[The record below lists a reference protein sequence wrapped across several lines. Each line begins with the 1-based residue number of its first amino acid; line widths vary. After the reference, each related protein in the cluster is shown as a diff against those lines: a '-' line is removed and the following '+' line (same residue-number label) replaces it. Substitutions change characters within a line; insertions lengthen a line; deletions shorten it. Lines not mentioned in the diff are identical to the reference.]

1 MSEAPYYWLRKISS
15 HLQEL
20 DEIPLFGSTPAF
32 NWEHLS
38 SSLSARLGVQGLTI
52 AEKTRKWRSNEDLKD
67 GLGDNIITLPIDL
80 GPLSGRAYWI
90 MPHESV
96 AKLTSWM
103 MTGHTKARPLS
114 SDVLTEGFYR
124 YLLLQTLDSASAEGS
139 LQQLSILLND
149 PAPFPETDA
158 FCIDVEIDFNKQSC
172 WGRLVIEPALQ
183 RSWRAHFSEPQADY
197 IPTKIAQITE
207 LTASIKIGAV
217 QLSAQNCK
225 ALKRGDFI
233 ALDTGT
239 YHPRKE
245 TGAAYLMVGKTALF
259 QVKVKHNKIQL
270 IDYAFMY
277 EEEMENNKGMQNG
290 FSDHEEAEQFPP
302 AAEESVTLK
311 ELPVNVTVEL
321 ARLRITLEK
330 LIQLVPGNMIELPIQ
345 PDQPVH
351 LTVGGQVVG
360 KAELVQLGET
370 LGIRILEIG

>member
-20 DEIPLFGSTPAF
+20 DAIPLFGTTPAF

-38 SSLSARLGVQGLTI
+38 SSLSARLGVQGLSI
-52 AEKTRKWRSNEDLKD
+52 AEKTRRWCSNEELKE
-67 GLGDNIITLPIDL
+67 GLGDKTITLPIDL
-80 GPLSGRAYWI
+80 GPLSGRAFWI
-90 MPHESV
+90 MSHEGV

-103 MTGHTKARPLS
+103 MNGHTKARPLS

-124 YLLLQTLDSASAEGS
+124 YLLLQTLDAASTDGS
-139 LQQLSILLND
+139 LQRLSILLND
-149 PAPFPETDA
+149 PSPLPETDA

-183 RSWRAHFSEPQADY
+183 RSWREHFSEPQADY

-207 LTASIKIGAV
+207 LTTGIKIGSV
-217 QLSAQNCK
+217 QLSSQDCK
-225 ALKRGDFI
+225 TLKQGDFI
-233 ALDTGT
+233 ALDTGS

-245 TGAAYLMVGKTALF
+245 TGAAYLTVGKTALF
-259 QVKVKHNKIQL
+259 QVTVKHNKIQL

-290 FSDHEEAEQFPP
+290 FSGHGEAEQFPP
-302 AAEESVTLK
+302 AAEESLTLK